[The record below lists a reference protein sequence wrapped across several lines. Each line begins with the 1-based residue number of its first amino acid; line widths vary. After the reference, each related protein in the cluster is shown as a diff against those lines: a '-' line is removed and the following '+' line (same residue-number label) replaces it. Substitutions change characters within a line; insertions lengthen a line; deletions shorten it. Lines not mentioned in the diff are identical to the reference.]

1 MSLEATYESMLQG
14 MLSPSTIHPKKIGSK
29 TQNISIKKAS
39 VRIQEVVASSARKSL
54 EWLCEKGFI
63 GWNSGAMSYAS
74 MPLGKATSAGSLK
87 PQQALIVKK
96 VSKHSLV
103 CHPTCSACLATTV
116 WSVSFCAAP
125 A

>member
-1 MSLEATYESMLQG
+1 M
-14 MLSPSTIHPKKIGSK
+14 
-29 TQNISIKKAS
+29 
-39 VRIQEVVASSARKSL
+39 QEVVASSARKSL

-96 VSKHSLV
+96 VTHHSLGS
-103 CHPTCSACLATTV
+103 HPTCSAC
-116 WSVSFCAAP
+116 P
-125 A
+125 ALCYCHTECCKRCCSSRHTAWTGHH